1 MLNLF
6 STSSDTAGFR
16 LDYME
21 IYNWGT
27 FHERIFR
34 LAPQGNNALLT
45 GANASGKSTIIDALL
60 TLLVPAKKDRFYNQS
75 SGVEKKGNRTEET
88 YVLGHY
94 GNIQKEGERGV
105 TTQALR
111 DKSAYSVLLASFTN
125 TDQRVVTIFQV
136 RWFSGGELRRSFGLA
151 HVPLEIQKDFQPF
164 DGKGVWRRRLEASYR
179 GARTLVEFFDG
190 PVGYAE
196 RITQLFGMRS
206 TKALGLFNQIVG
218 VKVLDDLDE
227 FIRVNMLEEHD
238 AETQY
243 LQLKDSFTTL
253 IDAKVNI
260 EKARTQI
267 EMLQPIADLA
277 GKIENADERLRQLTT
292 DKDTAVY
299 WFAKQSISLAK
310 EKLDMETKEKERQE
324 NEISRL
330 RRREEKLKQEE
341 RTLSLAIEK
350 DEVGRKLKELEDD
363 IERLSKKRDEH
374 VAAMDAYNEL
384 AGKAG
389 FTPSPS
395 QETFNAQREQARLRV
410 EAWTEAKE
418 AYIRE
423 QVGAEHEQK
432 ELASRIEDIVHT
444 VETLQKNKNNIPLRE
459 TEIREAILAHTGA
472 TKEEIPFVGEL
483 CRVAEGEQEWET
495 ALEKILHHFALHLIV
510 PDKYYHQVNEYVNST
525 NLKGRILFYRYL
537 PYNSLADIQAF
548 RPSGEEEPQVIDK
561 IEIRPDS
568 EYEEWVRDMILEKY
582 NYTCADDLSTFE
594 RYKEKAVTREGLI
607 KFAGER
613 HEKDDRP
620 HILRRENFVLGW
632 ENKEKIRLL
641 QQELIRL
648 QEQDSAL
655 AKEIGRIRQEAA
667 EGETLCGL
675 NRRLTELFP
684 DYQKINWKRYVDEIQ
699 RKQDEKEALEKGN
712 DHLHTLQTQL
722 EQVREEQRQLS
733 ATDIPEN
740 TRQMIHSEYRIEQ
753 LQKEMD
759 ENQRVVASIRSLLFT
774 DFEKNYAYLC
784 ELPYD
789 QLKQER
795 GKFQARNER
804 ERKKLENEKR
814 GYEDEAKVKIT
825 EFKHPDESIVAR
837 FKDWRA
843 DVDALPD
850 ATHIE
855 LIAAYRQMLER
866 LEKENLP
873 KYEKQFDGYLQKTL
887 TDKVGEFRMFFI
899 NWMHTIKS
907 NIDMLNDSLKGIDY
921 RMRPVTYIQLT
932 ALPQISEEVHEFKR
946 LMDEAVPNIQKINAV
961 PDGRR
966 IHFYEHVEPF
976 MRRLE
981 DEEWRS
987 KVMDVRFWFTYKAEE
1002 FNRQDGRKETTYE
1015 NMGHLSGGEKAQL
1028 TYTILGSAIAYQF
1041 GLTKSGLQS
1050 DSFRFVAIDEA
1061 FKAQD
1066 EDKARYLITLCKQ
1079 LHLQLLVV
1087 TPNDNIHI
1095 VENDISYVY
1104 FVERKEEKTS
1114 WLYSMPIEQWKAEA
1128 HEQDNPA

>member
-16 LDYME
+16 LQYME

-94 GNIQKEGERGV
+94 GNIQKDGERGV

-111 DKSAYSVLLASFTN
+111 DKSAYSILLASFAN

-136 RWFSGGELRRSFGLA
+136 RWFSGGELRRTFGLA

-164 DGKGVWRRRLEASYR
+164 DGKGVWRRRLEASYK

-206 TKALGLFNQIVG
+206 AKALSLFNQIVG

-227 FIRVNMLEEHD
+227 FIRINMLEEHD

-260 EKARTQI
+260 EKARMQI
-267 EMLQPIADLA
+267 EMLQPIAELA
-277 GKIENADERLRQLTT
+277 KKIKNAEERLAQLMT

-299 WFAKQSISLAK
+299 WFAKQLIDLAK
-310 EKLDMETKEKERQE
+310 EKLDVAVKEKEKLEAETRQ
-324 NEISRL
+324 L
-330 RRREEKLKQEE
+330 RQREEKLKQEE
-341 RTLSLAIEK
+341 RTLALAIEK
-350 DEVGRKLKELEDD
+350 DEVGRKLKELNDD
-363 IERLSKKRDEH
+363 IERLTKERDGRM
-374 VAAMDAYNEL
+374 ASMDKYNGL
-384 AGKAG
+384 AQKAG
-389 FTPSPS
+389 FATNPNE
-395 QETFNAQREQARLRV
+395 ETFNNQRLQAEQRIKEWAETKETCIRKQINAEREQKDL
-410 EAWTEAKE
+410 
-418 AYIRE
+418 RE
-423 QVGAEHEQK
+423 QM
-432 ELASRIEDIVHT
+432 EDLVRT
-444 VETLQKNKNNIPLRE
+444 VEVLRKNKNNIPVRE
-459 TEIREAILAHTGA
+459 TEIREAILEYTGA
-472 TKEEIPFVGEL
+472 SKEEIPFVGEL
-483 CRVAEGEQEWET
+483 CRVAEGEEAWET

-510 PDKYYHQVNEYVNST
+510 PDKYYHQVNEYVNTT

-548 RPSGEEEPQVIDK
+548 RPAGEEAGQVIDK

-568 EYEEWVRDMILEKY
+568 EYEEWVRDMIIEKY
-582 NYTCADDLSTFE
+582 NYTCAEDLKTFE

-641 QQELIRL
+641 QQELLQL
-648 QEQDSAL
+648 QEQETEL
-655 AKEIGRIRQEAA
+655 AKTISQVKQEAV
-667 EGETLCGL
+667 EGEALCEHH
-675 NRRLTELFP
+675 RRLVELFP
-684 DYQKINWKRYVDEIQ
+684 DYQRLDWKQYVDLIQ
-699 RKQDEKEALEKGN
+699 RKQEEKEALEKGN
-712 DHLHTLQTQL
+712 DHLHTLQMQL
-722 EQVREEQRQLS
+722 EKVREEQHRLS
-733 ATDIPEN
+733 TTDIPDS
-740 TRQMIHSEYRIEQ
+740 TRKTIHVEYRIEQ

-774 DFEKNYAYLC
+774 DFEKAYAYLC
-784 ELPYD
+784 ELSYD

-795 GKFQARNER
+795 GKFQAKNER

-825 EFKHPDESIVAR
+825 EFKHPEEIVSNR
-837 FKDWRA
+837 FKDWRS

-850 ATHIE
+850 AMHIE
-855 LIAAYRQMLER
+855 LIEAYCQMLER

-887 TDKVGEFRMFFI
+887 TDKVGEFRMFFS
-899 NWMHTIKS
+899 NWKHAIKS

-932 ALPQISEEVHEFKR
+932 ALTQISEEVREFNR
-946 LMDEAVPNIQKINAV
+946 LLDEAVPNVQKINATI
-961 PDGRR
+961 DGRR

-981 DEEWRS
+981 DEEWRK

-1041 GLTKSGLQS
+1041 GLTKTGLQS

-1128 HEQDNPA
+1128 ASK